1 MQVCRRH
8 ISKYR
13 NFALQL
19 LKMKLKKILLYVGFF
34 VVVTI
39 VFLFFT
45 FAGTDKWKTKL
56 PVISTVQP
64 FQFITQDGKPFT
76 PDDVKGKVYV
86 VDYFFTTCHG
96 ICPSLTANMKKIYE
110 QFKDEPDFM
119 IVSHTCMPE
128 VDSAP
133 VLKHYADSLGVDT
146 RKWVF
151 VTGSKLDLYNAARNS
166 YLLDDKKN
174 AVGNINDQ
182 FIHTQFFALVD
193 KNGNVRGE
201 IFDGLKNDELA
212 RLKKD
217 IEVLLKEKQGAGS
230 NFANNIFGNNM

>member
-1 MQVCRRH
+1 MQEHYPHNSNC
-8 ISKYR
+8 R
-13 NFALQL
+13 NFASQL
-19 LKMKLKKILLYVGFF
+19 TEMKLKKILLYIGFF

-39 VFLFFT
+39 VFLVLT
-45 FAGTDKWKTKL
+45 FAGTDNWKTKL

-64 FQFITQDGKPFT
+64 FAFTTQDGRPFT
-76 PDDVKGKVYV
+76 QQDVKGKVYV

-110 QFKDEPDFM
+110 QFKNEPDFM

-151 VTGSKLDLYNAARNS
+151 VTGNKLDLYNAARNS

-201 IFDGLKNDELA
+201 VFDGLKSDELD

-217 IEVLLKEKQGAGS
+217 IAALLKEKQGTGS
-230 NFANNIFGNNM
+230 NFSNNIFGNNM